1 MFLFVTIVI
10 FFFLFFFL
18 KFELMLLLVALELIF
33 MLLIFCVISSGG
45 SLWLGLILLSVSV
58 CEGVLG
64 VTFLVSL
71 NMYSMG
77 TVMK

>member
-1 MFLFVTIVI
+1 MFLFVMVV
-10 FFFLFFFL
+10 FFFLLFFFL

-33 MLLIFCVISSGG
+33 MMLIFCVISLGG
-45 SLWLGLILLSVSV
+45 SLWLGLVLLSLSV

-77 TVMK
+77 MTIK